1 MRPVSPHSCIFMAR
15 FRATPLIFPLH
26 LRTAGSNDFWSFHQ
40 GPLFFPFVAWLD
52 TEEGEKEGEE
62 EEGSFASRRMITI
75 DPILNPFFSF
85 CEIRDLFLFQFYD
98 PWLLLVVF
106 YNIYLWS
113 WSRKDICARK
123 VVVVVRILFA
133 IIISIIKKI
142 RRKLSDLISLRFN
155 RGKWVAEIFS
165 QGWKKGRK
173 GKKERKEE
181 KQKRRKRTIQS
192 SGSGLVARKSRK
204 GAQKAASGR
213 NSLSLLS
220 AAIEPI
226 TRTAVETFNR
236 RLRPSRRLWMT
247 KWPDPRRLSSPS
259 PSWNGA
265 NFAKTSFREIEISQT
280 DPFWSSL
287 APAGYTGAW
296 IIETSWSNRCQGSW

>member
-1 MRPVSPHSCIFMAR
+1 MCTYCLAKTSINACVHVE
-15 FRATPLIFPLH
+15 
-26 LRTAGSNDFWSFHQ
+26 NY
-40 GPLFFPFVAWLD
+40 
-52 TEEGEKEGEE
+52 K
-62 EEGSFASRRMITI
+62 
-75 DPILNPFFSF
+75 
-85 CEIRDLFLFQFYD
+85 
-98 PWLLLVVF
+98 
-106 YNIYLWS
+106 
-113 WSRKDICARK
+113 
-123 VVVVVRILFA
+123 VVVRILFA
-133 IIISIIKKI
+133 IIISIIKEI

-165 QGWKKGRK
+165 QSWKKGRK

-247 KWPDPRRLSSPS
+247 K
-259 PSWNGA
+259 
-265 NFAKTSFREIEISQT
+265 
-280 DPFWSSL
+280 
-287 APAGYTGAW
+287 
-296 IIETSWSNRCQGSW
+296 

>member
-40 GPLFFPFVAWLD
+40 GSLFFPFVAWLD
-52 TEEGEKEGEE
+52 TEEGEKEREE

-75 DPILNPFFSF
+75 DPIPNRFFSF

-133 IIISIIKKI
+133 IIISIIKEI

-165 QGWKKGRK
+165 REKR
-173 GKKERKEE
+173 KERKKREE
-181 KQKRRKRTIQS
+181 GRKAKAEETNYPILRLRLSREKKQER
-192 SGSGLVARKSRK
+192 GAKSRE
-204 GAQKAASGR
+204 R
-213 NSLSLLS
+213 TELSV
-220 AAIEPI
+220 
-226 TRTAVETFNR
+226 TVVR
-236 RLRPSRRLWMT
+236 RDRANHPNSRR
-247 KWPDPRRLSSPS
+247 
-259 PSWNGA
+259 
-265 NFAKTSFREIEISQT
+265 NF
-280 DPFWSSL
+280 
-287 APAGYTGAW
+287 
-296 IIETSWSNRCQGSW
+296 

>member
-1 MRPVSPHSCIFMAR
+1 M
-15 FRATPLIFPLH
+15 
-26 LRTAGSNDFWSFHQ
+26 
-40 GPLFFPFVAWLD
+40 
-52 TEEGEKEGEE
+52 
-62 EEGSFASRRMITI
+62 
-75 DPILNPFFSF
+75 
-85 CEIRDLFLFQFYD
+85 
-98 PWLLLVVF
+98 
-106 YNIYLWS
+106 
-113 WSRKDICARK
+113 
-123 VVVVVRILFA
+123 
-133 IIISIIKKI
+133 
-142 RRKLSDLISLRFN
+142 SDLISLRFN
-155 RGKWVAEIFS
+155 REKWVAKIFS